1 MEFLNPYILWGSLAI
16 SIPIV
21 IHFWHQKKG
30 KLLAWAATQWLSEK
44 NLQQSRG
51 IRLDNVLLLIIRCLL
66 LLFLVFI
73 LSKPLIKWAKSSAEK
88 AKIHLIQPNQLLIE
102 NYKFEI
108 EEALK
113 KGEKCYWLASKPIQF
128 DDMNDIPPQTLKNIN
143 AVSMQI
149 ALNEISHEINNQ
161 TLELYFV
168 NQQSLAKLPAIF
180 VPTDFKIHSVI
191 DSSKQTK
198 FLSFS
203 ENKKSYIDEANLLK
217 TSKNTTQLKGKI
229 VNNGALKVGI
239 YTTDSNEKKQILAAL
254 SALTDIYEW
263 DFDIENEAKT
273 DKKYDI
279 IFSNKPMPTSDNSLY
294 FFTGTKLWKQ
304 INAQNTQNTIY
315 IEDSLKPQNNEWVFN
330 GQLPEFL
337 GNKIIDFYNLQA
349 DKALANNELNNL
361 FQVQKYPQKSS
372 NEWFSKSLLLIFI
385 LLLGLERWLAITKN
399 A

>member
-30 KLLAWAATQWLSEK
+30 KVIAWAATQWLSEK

-51 IRLDNVLLLIIRCLL
+51 IRLDNILLLIIRCLL
-66 LLFLVFI
+66 LLILVFI
-73 LSKPLIKWAKSSAEK
+73 LSKPLIKWAKSSTEK
-88 AKIHLIQPNQLLIE
+88 AKIHLIQPNQLVVE

-113 KGEKCYWLASKPIQF
+113 KGEKCYWLASKPVQF
-128 DDMNDIPPQTLKNIN
+128 DDMNDIPSQALKSI
-143 AVSMQI
+143 AATSMQI
-149 ALNEISHEINNQ
+149 ALNEISNEINNQ

-168 NQQSLAKLPAIF
+168 NQQSMAKLPAIF
-180 VPTDFKIHSVI
+180 VPTNFKIHSVI

-217 TSKNTTQLKGKI
+217 TSKNATQLTGESA
-229 VNNGALKVGI
+229 NTGALKVGI
-239 YTTDSNEKKQILAAL
+239 FNADVNEKKQISAAL
-254 SALTDIYEW
+254 MALKEIYEW
-263 DFDIENEAKT
+263 EFEIDNEAKK

-279 IFSNKPMPTSDNSLY
+279 VFSDKLMPTSDNSLY
-294 FFTGTKLWKQ
+294 FFTGTKFWKK
-304 INAQNTQNTIY
+304 ITLQNTQNAIY
-315 IEDSLKPQNNEWVFN
+315 LEELLKPQTNEWVFN

-337 GNKIIDFYNLQA
+337 GNKIIDFYDLQSYKPLT
-349 DKALANNELNNL
+349 DNELNNI
-361 FQVQKYPQKSS
+361 FQIQKYPQKSS

-385 LLLGLERWLAITKN
+385 LLVGLERWLAITKN

>member
-30 KLLAWAATQWLSEK
+30 KVIAWAATQWLSEK

-51 IRLDNVLLLIIRCLL
+51 IRLDNILLLIIRCLL
-66 LLFLVFI
+66 LLLLAFI
-73 LSKPLIKWAKSSAEK
+73 LSKPLIKWAKSSTEK
-88 AKIHLIQPNQLLIE
+88 AKIHLIQPNQLVVE

-113 KGEKCYWLASKPIQF
+113 KGEKCHWLASKPVQF
-128 DDMNDIPPQTLKNIN
+128 NDINDIPPQTLKSID
-143 AVSMQI
+143 ATSMQI

-203 ENKKSYIDEANLLK
+203 ENKRSYIDEANLLK
-217 TSKNTTQLKGKI
+217 TSKSATQLTGESA
-229 VNNGALKVGI
+229 NNGALKVGI
-239 YTTDSNEKKQILAAL
+239 FNADANEKKQISAAL
-254 SALTDIYEW
+254 MALKEIYEW
-263 DFDIENEAKT
+263 EFEIDNETKN

-279 IFSNKPMPTSDNSLY
+279 VFSDKSIPTSDNSLY
-294 FFTGTKLWKQ
+294 FFSGTKFWKQ
-304 INAQNTQNTIY
+304 ITAQNTQNAIY
-315 IEDSLKPQNNEWVFN
+315 LEELLKPQTNEWVFN
-330 GQLPEFL
+330 GHLPEFL
-337 GNKIIDFYNLQA
+337 GNKIIDFYDLQSYKPLT
-349 DKALANNELNNL
+349 DNELNNI
-361 FQVQKYPQKSS
+361 FQIQKYPQKSS

-385 LLLGLERWLAITKN
+385 LLVGLERWLAITKN

>member
-30 KLLAWAATQWLSEK
+30 KVIAWAATQWLSEK

-51 IRLDNVLLLIIRCLL
+51 IRLDNILLLIIRCLL
-66 LLFLVFI
+66 LLLLSFI
-73 LSKPLIKWAKSSAEK
+73 LSKPLIKWAKSSTEK
-88 AKIHLIQPNQLLIE
+88 GKIHLIQPNQLVVE

-113 KGEKCYWLASKPIQF
+113 KGEKCYWLESKPVQF
-128 DDMNDIPPQTLKNIN
+128 DEINDIPPQALKNIDATN
-143 AVSMQI
+143 IQI
-149 ALNEISHEINNQ
+149 ALNEISHAINNQ

-198 FLSFS
+198 FLAFS

-217 TSKNTTQLKGKI
+217 TSKNTTQLPGESA
-229 VNNGALKVGI
+229 NNGALKVGI
-239 YTTDSNEKKQILAAL
+239 FNADANEKKQISAAL
-254 SALTDIYEW
+254 MALKDIYEW
-263 DFDIENEAKT
+263 KFEIDNEAKN

-279 IFSNKPMPTSDNSLY
+279 VFSDKPIPTSENTLY
-294 FFTGTKLWKQ
+294 FFTGAKFWKQ
-304 INAQNTQNTIY
+304 ITVQNTQNAIY
-315 IEDSLKPQNNEWVFN
+315 HEELLKPQTNEWVFN

-349 DKALANNELNNL
+349 NKPLTDNELNKI

-385 LLLGLERWLAITKN
+385 LLVGLERWLAITKN

>member
-1 MEFLNPYILWGSLAI
+1 MEFLNPYILWGGLAI

-30 KLLAWAATQWLSEK
+30 KLIAWAATQWLSEK

-66 LLFLVFI
+66 LLFLAFI
-73 LSKPLIKWAKSSAEK
+73 LSKPLIKWAKSSTEK
-88 AKIHLIQPNQLLIE
+88 AKIHLIQPNQSLIE

-128 DDMNDIPPQTLKNIN
+128 DDMNDIPPQTLQNID

-168 NQQSLAKLPAIF
+168 NQQSLAKLSVIF

-217 TSKNTTQLKGKI
+217 TSKNITQLKGEI

-254 SALTDIYEW
+254 SALKDIYEW

-304 INAQNTQNTIY
+304 ITAQNTSNTIY

-337 GNKIIDFYNLQA
+337 GNKIIDFYNLQV
-349 DKALANNELNNL
+349 DKTLTNNELSKV

-372 NEWFSKSLLLIFI
+372 NELFLKSLLLIFV
-385 LLLGLERWLAITKN
+385 LLVSLERWLAITKN